1 MLWLKMI
8 DKQKKLDVKNINDLV
23 HKEIKGKFK
32 SNNVTD
38 EQIKK
43 YKRHGFVYVHEGVII
58 LVIMHCRTPE
68 SCKFKRSLRFKL
80 FDVIN
85 CKEKTASEPI
95 KDAFEE
101 ESMQTQYSALGY
113 KIDLYI

>member
-1 MLWLKMI
+1 MLWLKII

-43 YKRHGFVYVHEGVII
+43 YKR
-58 LVIMHCRTPE
+58 
-68 SCKFKRSLRFKL
+68 
-80 FDVIN
+80 
-85 CKEKTASEPI
+85 
-95 KDAFEE
+95 
-101 ESMQTQYSALGY
+101 
-113 KIDLYI
+113 

>member
-1 MLWLKMI
+1 MI
-8 DKQKKLDVKNINDLV
+8 DKQKKLDLKNTNDLV

-43 YKRHGFVYVHEGVII
+43 YKRFGFVYAHEDVII
-58 LVIMHCRTPE
+58 LVMMHCRTPE
-68 SCKFKRSLRFKL
+68 LCKFKRSLRFKL
-80 FDVIN
+80 YDVIN
-85 CKEKTASEPI
+85 CKEQTASESI
-95 KDAFEE
+95 KDAFEGE
-101 ESMQTQYSALGY
+101 NTQTQYSALRY